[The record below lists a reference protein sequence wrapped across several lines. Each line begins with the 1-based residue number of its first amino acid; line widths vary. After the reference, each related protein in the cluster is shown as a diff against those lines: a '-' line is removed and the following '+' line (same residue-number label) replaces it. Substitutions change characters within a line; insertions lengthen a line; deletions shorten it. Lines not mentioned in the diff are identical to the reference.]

1 MTTNVPKPVFG
12 PAGFESPTQAVIL
25 AGIMADMVAAFG
37 GNLNTSLSTP
47 QGQMASSEAAIVG
60 NANDTFVYY
69 TNQTNPDFAQG
80 RMQDAIG
87 AIYFLQRLPA
97 QATVIQVNCIGLS
110 GVVIAAGTAQVID
123 DAGNI
128 YICNETG
135 TIPSTGNITLPFSNQ
150 TVGPIDV
157 PDSVT
162 PFRVIPGW
170 DSTIV
175 ISGVVGNDVEGRAAF
190 ETRRRQSVARNSLGS
205 LPAVRGEVLNVPGV
219 LDAYVTE
226 NTLTTPNVIGGVT
239 LAPKSIY
246 VAVTGGNADDIA
258 KAIWRKKAPGC
269 GYNGNTTIVVQDT
282 NSGYNPPF
290 PSYDVSFEIP
300 AALQILFAV
309 RIANST
315 LVPSNAT
322 QLIQQAI
329 LTAFAGNDGGPR
341 ASIGNTIFA
350 SRFYAPI
357 ASLGSWAQIISVLI
371 GSDNSPEVAFTGS
384 IAGTVL
390 TVSAVSAGVLAVGQT
405 ISDDVAGVAPGTR
418 IVSLGTGTGGTGT
431 YNVSI
436 SQTVAS
442 EAMIGALPADTEVLV
457 NIDQAPVLDVNNIL
471 VTVV

>member
-1 MTTNVPKPVFG
+1 MATNVPKPVFG

-47 QGQMASSEAAIVG
+47 QGQLASSQAAIVG

-69 TNQTNPDFAQG
+69 TNQTNPDFAAG

-87 AIYFLQRLPA
+87 AIYFLDRLPA
-97 QATVIQVNCIGLS
+97 QPTVIQALCVGLQ
-110 GVVIAAGTAQVID
+110 GVVLPAGTAQVID
-123 DAGNI
+123 LAGNI

-157 PDSVT
+157 PESVS
-162 PFRVIPGW
+162 PYRVIPGW
-170 DSTIV
+170 DSTDV
-175 ISGVVGNDVEGRAAF
+175 SSGIVGNDVESRASF
-190 ETRRRQSVARNSLGS
+190 ETRRKQSVAKNSVGS
-205 LPAVRGEVLNVPGV
+205 LPAVRGEVLSVSGV

-226 NTLTTPNVIGGVT
+226 NTLATDTVIGGVT
-239 LAPKSIY
+239 LAPKSLY

-258 KAIWRKKAPGC
+258 KAIWLKKAPGC
-269 GYNGNTTIVVQDT
+269 GYNGNTTIVVEDT

-300 AALQILFAV
+300 SALQILFAI
-309 RIANST
+309 RIANSN

-329 LTAFAGNDGGPR
+329 IAAFSGNDGGSR
-341 ASIGNTIFA
+341 ASIGNTIYA
-350 SRFYAPI
+350 SRYYAPI
-357 ASLGSWAQIISVLI
+357 ALLGSWAQIISVLI
-371 GSDNSPEVAFTGS
+371 GSDNTPLVEFTGA
-384 IAGTVL
+384 IAGGVL
-390 TVSAVSAGVLAVGQT
+390 TVSAVSTGTLAVGQT
-405 ISDDVAGVAPGTR
+405 ISGTNDDVANGTR
-418 IVSLGTGTGGTGT
+418 IVSLGSGSGGTGT

-436 SQTVAS
+436 SQTVGS
-442 EAMIGALPADTEVLV
+442 EAMLAAVAGDTEVIV
-457 NIDQAPVLDVNNIL
+457 DIDQAPALDANNIVVTL
-471 VTVV
+471 V